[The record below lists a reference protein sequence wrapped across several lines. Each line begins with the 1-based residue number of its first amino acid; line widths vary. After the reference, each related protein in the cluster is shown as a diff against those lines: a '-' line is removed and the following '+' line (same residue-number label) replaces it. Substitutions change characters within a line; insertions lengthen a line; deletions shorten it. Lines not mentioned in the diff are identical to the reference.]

1 MTPQNGPPKDLN
13 KPITNYVLI
22 PLALVQSHLF
32 WLCSAV
38 CWVFKESGIITDDKP
53 NIHIKRSRA
62 HSAPPSTDNATDK
75 QLTKPAQ
82 RRASL
87 PEPISCIRSRPT
99 AHDERK
105 GTTCPPVWW
114 QKTRVK
120 LGHAPVHGDPKPVLE
135 TKTPLPREYADA
147 PMTRVDTTGSSL
159 SLSKSTKRSKRKL
172 ISKLFHRK

>member
-1 MTPQNGPPKDLN
+1 MTPQDCPSKDLN

-38 CWVFKESGIITDDKP
+38 CWVFKESGIIITDNKP
-53 NIHIKRSRA
+53 TVHIKRNRA

-75 QLTKPAQ
+75 QHVKPTQ

-120 LGHAPVHGDPKPVLE
+120 LGHAPVHGDPKPASE
-135 TKTPLPREYADA
+135 TKTLLPREYVDV

-159 SLSKSTKRSKRKL
+159 SSSKSPKRSKRKL
-172 ISKLFHRK
+172 ISKLFHL